1 MNKYFQRRH
10 YVVLARLMGSI
21 EDRFTR
27 DVATAKLVAMLKE
40 DNDAFDDNTF
50 WEHVAAEANR
60 RGF

>member
-1 MNKYFQRRH
+1 MDRYFQRKH
-10 YVVLARLMGSI
+10 YVKLANLMGQI
-21 EDRFTR
+21 EDRFSR